1 MNEFIK
7 LLDSNL
13 EYISHEIIKN
23 TIHIEVKPNRKI
35 ATCPYCGKESHR
47 VHSYSAK
54 SFQDL
59 PIQNHKVIVHIKNR
73 KLFCSNQYCSRK
85 TFAETYGFLL
95 PNAKKSKRLDE
106 EILNISFIHY
116 KSTAMYTYENAF
128 KSREVTDKY
137 NLTINKAIICCQAFH
152 ARRCLMYYQW
162 AFPHTEFLLCPV
174 ETKGINKNNWFTTD
188 YGIERVMGELMRCG
202 SQLKDSISFFRELK

>member
-23 TIHIEVKPNRKI
+23 TIHIEVKSNRKI
-35 ATCPYCGKESHR
+35 ATCPYCGEESHR
-47 VHSYSAK
+47 VHSYYAK

-59 PIQNHKVIVHIKNR
+59 PIQNYKVIVHIKNR

-85 TFAETYGFLL
+85 TFAETYGFLS

-106 EILNISFIHY
+106 EIINISLNVSSLTAERIIKNRIATVG
-116 KSTAMYTYENAF
+116 KSTIC
-128 KSREVTDKY
+128 
-137 NLTINKAIICCQAFH
+137 NL
-152 ARRCLMYYQW
+152 
-162 AFPHTEFLLCPV
+162 
-174 ETKGINKNNWFTTD
+174 
-188 YGIERVMGELMRCG
+188 
-202 SQLKDSISFFRELK
+202 LKKRK